1 MLNLCLH
8 RIILELKV
16 FIALVAKLVFS
27 FFSFLIQDLWSYF
40 HYLGFVNKQ
49 GLGIEN
55 FVFSLNFASS

>member
-1 MLNLCLH
+1 MLNLCLQ

-27 FFSFLIQDLWSYF
+27 FFSFLIQDLGSYF
-40 HYLGFVNKQ
+40 HYLGFFNKQ

-55 FVFSLNFASS
+55 FIFSLNSASS